1 MKHLSLMRLYVFFLF
16 STLKNFLDN
25 YSQFVICESEF
36 VSKVLVMITYQN
48 KIQNN
53 RQKTVYPETKCIW
66 RFISR

>member
-53 RQKTVYPETKCIW
+53 RQKTV
-66 RFISR
+66 